1 MKIYNNISTLPS
13 IQNAVITIGTFDG
26 VHQGHQKVIEQLLVE
41 AKKIRGSAVVITFY
55 PHPRQVI
62 ASHLSPILHLNTL
75 EEKANLLE
83 SMGIEHL
90 VVIPFDKT
98 FSEQSANSYIK
109 DFLVETFHPKKI
121 VIGYDHKFG
130 KDRQGDFELLKNK
143 ASTYH
148 YEVVEIPAHILSDI
162 TISSTK
168 IRNKIME
175 GKVEE
180 ANELLG
186 YNYFFSGLVTHG
198 KKIGRTIGFPTA
210 NIEVSNGEKLIPG
223 EGVYVVSVD
232 IAGHEKRYKGMMN
245 IGTRPTF
252 DGTEKKIEV
261 NVFDFD
267 EEIYDQNI
275 IVFCEKK
282 IRDEI
287 KFTNVENLILQLQSD
302 KLTAEDYLKLNH

>member
-1 MKIYNNISTLPS
+1 MNIYNNISTLPS

-26 VHQGHQKVIEQLLVE
+26 VHEGHQKVIEQLLME
-41 AKKIRGSAVVITFY
+41 AKIISGSAVVITFY

-83 SMGIEHL
+83 SLGIEHL

-98 FSEQSANSYIK
+98 FSEQPADSYIK

-143 ASTYH
+143 ASTYD

-186 YNYFFSGLVTHG
+186 YHYFFSGLVTHG

-210 NIEVSNGEKLIPG
+210 NMEVSNGEKLIPG
-223 EGVYVVSVD
+223 EGVYIVSVG
-232 IAGHEKRYKGMMN
+232 IPGHEKKYNGMMN

-252 DGTEKKIEV
+252 DGTEMKIEV

-267 EEIYDQNI
+267 EEIYNQNI
-275 IVFCEKK
+275 TVFCEKK

-287 KFTNVENLILQLQSD
+287 KFTNVENLILQLQLD
-302 KLTAEDYLKLNH
+302 KLIAEDYFKLNH